1 MYEVMSNGKS
11 TGIIETNKAFAEKF
25 WSNLSR
31 ITGRVYKLREVR
43 K

>member
-25 WSNLSR
+25 WNDLSTR
-31 ITGRVYKLREVR
+31 TGRVYKLREVKR
-43 K
+43 